1 MFRTKRISIML
12 ILVVCLCNA
21 ARAQDHARL
30 GSEAFG
36 QGDWGEAVEHYT
48 QALEAKPSFGLYVNL
63 GHCYTRL
70 ERWAEAASAYE
81 AAMKLDSESA
91 TGQIWRFLAQ
101 AQYNAGEFPEAM
113 EAFFEAGLLKAD
125 GRDDIWI
132 ARCMIELE
140 QWVQSRSVLL
150 GHLRRNPTDTEALE
164 LLAYVIGQQGDWPG
178 VIEVYRQLLIAVPG
192 RTEYRVA
199 LANALAANGRD
210 QQAIDTLEFARRVDR
225 KLTERTNRLLA
236 DLYLA
241 EAMPREAAACYARL
255 IAISDK
261 PSADDYYRLG
271 ITYFR
276 TEELTSAESA
286 FAKMLKAGSGDH
298 RPEMYLGH
306 IAAKRGDS
314 EKARLH
320 YSAAADKNPTA
331 AEAFV
336 ALANLKM
343 KNGQYNDAAA
353 HFAKA
358 IELGDNRAVVQ
369 YNHVLALIRQGD
381 MAQTIAA
388 LKTAIAEHPSDKG
401 LLRLLDQCVEN
412 AGR

>member
-1 MFRTKRISIML
+1 MFRTIKIS
-12 ILVVCLCNA
+12 
-21 ARAQDHARL
+21 AQDHARL

-81 AAMKLDSESA
+81 AAMELDSESA

-178 VIEVYRQLLIAVPG
+178 VIEVYRQLLIAGCPG
-192 RTEYRVA
+192 ERNTALLWPTRWRRTAGTSRPLTRWNSHGEWTGSSPRGPIA
-199 LANALAANGRD
+199 CWPISIWRRQCRGRR
-210 QQAIDTLEFARRVDR
+210 RRV
-225 KLTERTNRLLA
+225 T
-236 DLYLA
+236 
-241 EAMPREAAACYARL
+241 P
-255 IAISDK
+255 
-261 PSADDYYRLG
+261 
-271 ITYFR
+271 
-276 TEELTSAESA
+276 
-286 FAKMLKAGSGDH
+286 
-298 RPEMYLGH
+298 
-306 IAAKRGDS
+306 DS
-314 EKARLH
+314 
-320 YSAAADKNPTA
+320 
-331 AEAFV
+331 
-336 ALANLKM
+336 
-343 KNGQYNDAAA
+343 
-353 HFAKA
+353 
-358 IELGDNRAVVQ
+358 
-369 YNHVLALIRQGD
+369 
-381 MAQTIAA
+381 
-388 LKTAIAEHPSDKG
+388 
-401 LLRLLDQCVEN
+401 
-412 AGR
+412 